1 MVVKTGLS
9 LQREEHR
16 LRSVRIK
23 DEENNELS
31 DKKQQGGAPYTVK
44 SFKICSLHRVFVIKS
59 NRMRQSWH
67 KTVVRRIYQTPAVRP
82 EQ

>member
-9 LQREEHR
+9 LHRDEHR
-16 LRSVRIK
+16 LSSVRIK

-31 DKKQQGGAPYTVK
+31 DKTQQDGASYTVK
-44 SFKICSLHRVFVIKS
+44 SSKICSVHPVIVIKS
-59 NRMRQSWH
+59 NRIGRSLH
-67 KTVVRRIYQTPAVRP
+67 KNVVGSIYQTPAVKP

>member
-9 LQREEHR
+9 LQCEEHI

-31 DKKQQGGAPYTVK
+31 DKKQHNGASYTVK
-44 SFKICSLHRVFVIKS
+44 SFKFCSIHPVFVIKS
-59 NRMRQSWH
+59 NRMGQSWH
-67 KTVVRRIYQTPAVRP
+67 KTVVGSIYQTPAVKS

>member
-1 MVVKTGLS
+1 VKTGLS

-23 DEENNELS
+23 DEKNNELS
-31 DKKQQGGAPYTVK
+31 DKKQQDGVSYTVK
-44 SFKICSLHRVFVIKS
+44 SFKICSVHPVFVIKS
-59 NRMRQSWH
+59 NRMGQSLN
-67 KTVVRRIYQTPAVRP
+67 KTVVGSICQTPAVKP